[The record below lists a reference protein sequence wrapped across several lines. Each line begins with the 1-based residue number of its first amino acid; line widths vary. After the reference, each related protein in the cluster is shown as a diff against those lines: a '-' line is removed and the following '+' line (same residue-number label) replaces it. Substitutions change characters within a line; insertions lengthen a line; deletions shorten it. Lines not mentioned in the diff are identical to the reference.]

1 MIHYPPPTGPEN
13 MPTHINK
20 AFSSSVYLD
29 VLHKEMFV
37 QVSPGLLKKC
47 FTGLY
52 N

>member
-1 MIHYPPPTGPEN
+1 MIHYPLPTGPEN

-20 AFSSSVYLD
+20 AFTSNVYHD
-29 VLHKEMFV
+29 VLHKEMSV
-37 QVSPGLLKKC
+37 QVSPGLLKST